1 MMNKKFNKPKT
12 VKEKITENIKDYS
25 DYKVIHTFV
34 KQHSP
39 NSIVIVQDKNDDW
52 FYYVITYRTKTGI
65 ITDSSMIIG
74 SDLESWIRSITQ
86 AGFEITK

>member
-1 MMNKKFNKPKT
+1 MYKNFNKAKT
-12 VKEKITENIKDYS
+12 VKEKSTENISNYS
-25 DYKVIHTFV
+25 DYKAVHRFT

-39 NSIVIVQDKNDDW
+39 NSVVIVQDKNDDW

-74 SDLESWIRSITQ
+74 SDLETWVRSVERM
-86 AGFEITK
+86 GYELKK